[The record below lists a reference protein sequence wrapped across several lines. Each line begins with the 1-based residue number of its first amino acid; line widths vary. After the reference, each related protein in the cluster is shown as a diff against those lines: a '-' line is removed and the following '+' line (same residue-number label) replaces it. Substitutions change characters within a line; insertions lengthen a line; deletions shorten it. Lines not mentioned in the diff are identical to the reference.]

1 MTKEDL
7 NAINEI
13 VMKRSELID
22 ELNNALFDDNDGKRD
37 TSFLQTNLNWEQWA
51 ELAPYMDFGGYRFET
66 LFEDMPEDEWEN
78 DEELQEL
85 AWRMVECANYIT
97 AVLIDPYDHD
107 CANVIFANG
116 IIEKD
121 GGKDF
126 DNRYL
131 VVNV

>member
-1 MTKEDL
+1 
-7 NAINEI
+7 
-13 VMKRSELID
+13 MKRSELVD
-22 ELNNALFDDNDGKRD
+22 ELNSALREGYDNNRDND
-37 TSFLQTNLNWEQWA
+37 FIQTDLTWEQWE
-51 ELAPYMDFGGYRFET
+51 ELAPYMNFGGYKFQT

-78 DEELQEL
+78 NEELQEL
-85 AWRMVECANYIT
+85 AWRMAECANYIT

-107 CANVIFANG
+107 YANVIFANG

-126 DNRYL
+126 DNCYY

>member
-51 ELAPYMDFGGYRFET
+51 ELAPYMDFGGYHVVGYHYDDQR
-66 LFEDMPEDEWEN
+66 
-78 DEELQEL
+78 
-85 AWRMVECANYIT
+85 I
-97 AVLIDPYDHD
+97 IDTIDLR
-107 CANVIFANG
+107 NQRIV
-116 IIEKD
+116 
-121 GGKDF
+121 
-126 DNRYL
+126 
-131 VVNV
+131 

>member
-1 MTKEDL
+1 
-7 NAINEI
+7 
-13 VMKRSELID
+13 MKRNELVD
-22 ELNNALFDDNDGKRD
+22 ELNNALFDDNDGKRN
-37 TSFLQTNLNWEQWA
+37 TSLIQTNLNWEQWK
-51 ELAPYMDFGGYRFET
+51 ELAPYMDFRGYRFET

-78 DEELQEL
+78 NEELQEL
-85 AWRMVECANYIT
+85 AWLMAECANYIT

-107 CANVIFANG
+107 YANVIFANG

-126 DNRYL
+126 DNCYY